1 MWEIFKE
8 SVQGLF
14 TGWSKLLRARDE
26 SFVSDFFMDKIFNM
40 AGIFFCMLIAAI
52 YLLCFFV
59 VVAYICDYVEDMP
72 LPGVLICAIVFA
84 FMNIPVL
91 VTLIPYIN
99 KKLDNR
105 KDENI
110 H

>member
-14 TGWSKLLRARDE
+14 TDWSKLLRARDE
-26 SFVSDFFMDKIFNM
+26 SFVSDFFMDKILNV
-40 AGIFFCMLIAAI
+40 AGIFFCMLVAAI
-52 YLLCFFV
+52 YLICPFT
-59 VVAYICDYVEDMP
+59 VVAYICDYLDVP
-72 LPGVLICAIVFA
+72 ICVVAICTVIFA
-84 FMNIPVL
+84 LMSIPVL
-91 VTLIPYIN
+91 AKLIPYIN

-105 KDENI
+105 KDEI